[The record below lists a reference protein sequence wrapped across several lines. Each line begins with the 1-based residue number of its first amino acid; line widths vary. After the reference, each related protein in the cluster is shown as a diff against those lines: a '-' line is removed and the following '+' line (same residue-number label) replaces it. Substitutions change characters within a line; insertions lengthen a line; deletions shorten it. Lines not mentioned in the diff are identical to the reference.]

1 MTANDNAVR
10 LFPVE
15 GLTDGTASDDT
26 TIIDVERA
34 ERGRQLYEQA
44 DHIIENWPTAWERIE
59 ALAESDFQAGRR
71 MVIGRYAEDVRCHEH
86 IGIDGQGIAF
96 SNNARAALARRL
108 VQAHPDYAER
118 MELRPSICDE
128 YDLLASGE
136 LS

>member
-1 MTANDNAVR
+1 MSANDNAVR

-15 GLTDGTASDDT
+15 ELTDGTASDDK
-26 TIIDVERA
+26 TIVDLSRA

-44 DHIIENWPTAWERIE
+44 DRIIENWPTAWERIE

-71 MVIGRYAEDVRCHEH
+71 MVIGRYAEDVRGHEH
-86 IGIDGQGIAF
+86 IGIDGQGIRF
-96 SNNARAALARRL
+96 SNDARAALARRL

>member
-1 MTANDNAVR
+1 MPSKEGTAR
-10 LFPVE
+10 LFPVDE
-15 GLTDGTASDDT
+15 MTDSAASDDM
-26 TIIDVERA
+26 TIVDLARA
-34 ERGRQLYEQA
+34 ERGRQMYEQA

-71 MVIGRYAEDVRCHEH
+71 MVIGRYAEDVRGHEH
-86 IGIDGQGIAF
+86 IGIDGQGIRF
-96 SNNARAALARRL
+96 SNDARAALARRL

>member
-1 MTANDNAVR
+1 MTANDNAAR
-10 LFPVE
+10 LFPVDE
-15 GLTDGTASDDT
+15 MTDSAASDDT
-26 TIIDVERA
+26 TIIDLSRA

-44 DHIIENWPTAWERIE
+44 DHIIENWPTAWQRIE
-59 ALAESDFQAGRR
+59 ALAENDYRTGRR

-86 IGIDGQGIAF
+86 IGIDGQGIRF
-96 SNNARAALARRL
+96 SNDARAALARRL

-128 YDLLASGE
+128 YDILASGE

>member
-1 MTANDNAVR
+1 MDDKNTPT
-10 LFPVE
+10 LFDIDS
-15 GLTDGTASDDT
+15 GNSAGASVDE
-26 TIIDVERA
+26 TIVDLSRA

-59 ALAESDFQAGRR
+59 ALAERDFQAGRR
-71 MVIGRYAEDVRCHEH
+71 MVIGRYAEDVRGHEH

-128 YDLLASGE
+128 YDRFITGGMA
-136 LS
+136 